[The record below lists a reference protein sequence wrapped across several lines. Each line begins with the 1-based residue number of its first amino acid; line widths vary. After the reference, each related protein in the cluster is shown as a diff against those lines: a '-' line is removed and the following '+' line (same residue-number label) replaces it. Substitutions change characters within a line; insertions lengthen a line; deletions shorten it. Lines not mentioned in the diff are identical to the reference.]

1 MASESTT
8 RPQSPVSEARL
19 WFGLATAF
27 FAWFLAATA
36 GMFITWRAGLH
47 NEAFGNAVSEPWAY
61 AAAFGSIGLLLLLTI
76 VAGIAAHRSWRRLA
90 PDSERSILEAEGR
103 GRRDYMAQ
111 LGVFISITL
120 GMGIVW
126 MLIPHFIL
134 QYCLRM
140 R

>member
-8 RPQSPVSEARL
+8 RPDSVSETRL
-19 WFGLATAF
+19 WFGVATTF

-47 NEAFGNAVSEPWAY
+47 SEPFGNAVSEPWAY
-61 AAAFGSIGLLLLLTI
+61 EAAFCSIGLMLALTVI
-76 VAGIAAHRSWRRLA
+76 AGITAHRSWRRLA

-103 GRRDYMAQ
+103 GRKAYLAQ
-111 LGVFISITL
+111 LGVFVSFTL
-120 GMGIVW
+120 GVGIVW